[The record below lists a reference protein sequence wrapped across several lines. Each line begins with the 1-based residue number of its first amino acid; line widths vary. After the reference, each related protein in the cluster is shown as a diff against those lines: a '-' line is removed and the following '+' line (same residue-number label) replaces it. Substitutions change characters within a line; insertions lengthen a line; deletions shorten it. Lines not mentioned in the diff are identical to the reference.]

1 MSEISGIFNTPTTEL
16 VLRALDTG
24 VLRHAVLAAN
34 IANASVEGY
43 RPLRVSFEDQL
54 AAAKSAL
61 LSRNDDAARS
71 AAVALEAQ
79 VVPDPANRSVEL
91 DREFASMTDNSVR
104 YQALLAALGKNSSL
118 LRLAIRE
125 GRN

>member
-61 LSRNDDAARS
+61 LSRNDAAARS